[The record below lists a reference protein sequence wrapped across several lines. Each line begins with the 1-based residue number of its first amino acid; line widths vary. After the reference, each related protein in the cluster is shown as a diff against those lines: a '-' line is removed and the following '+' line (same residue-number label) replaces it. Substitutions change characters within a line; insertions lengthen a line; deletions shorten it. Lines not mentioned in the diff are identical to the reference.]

1 MTTDNGLEPEVSDV
15 LVAGESIYDD
25 TETDDIAETVR
36 YRITSYGAD
45 FDVAGLVR
53 RINDGDIFVPDFQ
66 RSFVWTAKQ
75 ASQFIESLLLDLP
88 VPGIFL
94 TVEPETKRMM
104 VIDGNQRL
112 KTLQFFYDL
121 KFEGDPDTGKKA
133 RRFALQDVDASFKG
147 KTYADLQPSD
157 RRQLDDSLLHATITR
172 QLYPEEGMSSVFHL
186 FQRIN
191 SSGQRLMPHEIR
203 QAVYRGSLLDSIREL
218 NENPDWRAVFGPT
231 KHRRQKDQ
239 ELILRFWALYCQ
251 SDAYRRPMLGFLN
264 DFAERYREPSQQ
276 FIQDGKDLFSA
287 VIGQFHNALGQKA
300 FRTERSHQL
309 NAAVFDSMAVG
320 LARRIARHEDTTPDA
335 VRGAYQRLLDD
346 AEYIA
351 SVSLGTSQD
360 IAVRT
365 RIAKSVAVFG
375 DI

>member
-1 MTTDNGLEPEVSDV
+1 MTTDNRLEPGGSDV
-15 LVAGESIYDD
+15 LVAGENIYDD

-53 RINDGDIFVPDFQ
+53 RINDGNIFVPDFQ
-66 RSFVWTAKQ
+66 RSFVWTEQQ
-75 ASQFIESLLLDLP
+75 ASQFVESLLLDLP

-112 KTLQFFYDL
+112 KTLQFFYAGE
-121 KFEGDPDTGKKA
+121 FAGNPDTGEKA
-133 RRFALQDVDASFKG
+133 RRFALQDVAPVFAGKG
-147 KTYADLQPSD
+147 YADLRASD

-186 FQRIN
+186 FHRLN
-191 SSGQRLMPHEIR
+191 STGQRLMPHEIR

-218 NENPDWRAVFGPT
+218 NENPDWRAVFGPR
-231 KHRRQKDQ
+231 HRRQKDQ
-239 ELILRFWALYCQ
+239 ELILRFWALHLQ
-251 SDAYRRPMLGFLN
+251 SDEYRRPMLGFLN
-264 DFAERYREPSQQ
+264 DFAESYREPGQQ
-276 FIQDGKDLFSA
+276 FVQDGKDLFSA

-300 FRTERSHQL
+300 FRTERSRQL

-335 VRGAYQRLLDD
+335 VQEAYQRLLDD
-346 AEYIA
+346 AEYIT
-351 SVSLGTSQD
+351 SVSLGTAQEM
-360 IAVRT
+360 AVRT

-375 DI
+375 EI